1 MAALATADGREPDS
15 RAEAVAQEPSVATTS
30 GEAPE
35 TGPAGTPDDAADG
48 VRALYGM
55 DDAVRPLADTPA
67 LTDAIGGREA
77 LAGMIADRLR
87 LFSGRETATS
97 FLIHLDGPWGSGK
110 TSLLSM
116 LARQLRTPGADR
128 DPADGAEPRDNR
140 PWLVVNV
147 NAWRESGVG
156 APWWG
161 LMSALRRSISAD
173 RSLRA
178 RIALRFTESVIRFH
192 RAGARYY
199 LAALIL
205 LALSAAVFGLLS
217 PGHLTAAYEASLA
230 QDVTATLAA
239 VTVLAAGALA
249 ASRFMLWDSARGARL
264 YEQSNA
270 DPMEE
275 IARHFSWLLG
285 RARRPV
291 VYIIDDLD
299 RCEAAYVV
307 ALLEAAQTLV
317 RDAPLRDAKPGK
329 RAAGVSFVVAADRA
343 WLRESYQIAY
353 REFSDAVAE
362 PGRPLGYLFVDKLFQ
377 LRVPMPG
384 VDATAMRGYLDS
396 LLRPDRDPAER
407 DDPGAGATSGLSEAI
422 QESTT
427 ESAIVAAMQRATL
440 EQRRALAAIAIA
452 KLDEPRTSTHTEHEL
467 QRFWPLLGPNPR
479 AVKLFL
485 NNYMIRRAVLLTEG
499 IVPAVETLALWAI
512 VDTRW
517 PALADDLRAHP
528 EHAKLVGAHD
538 ARLDRVPVALREL
551 FSDDAVRAVFDFGD
565 RRALTPEG
573 ITACCGAGS

>member
-1 MAALATADGREPDS
+1 MTAPATRDGREPAAQ
-15 RAEAVAQEPSVATTS
+15 AEAVAQEPPVATTS
-30 GEAPE
+30 GAAPE
-35 TGPAGTPDDAADG
+35 TGPAATPGGAAG
-48 VRALYGM
+48 PVRAPYGL

-110 TSLLSM
+110 TSLLAM
-116 LARQLRTPGADR
+116 LARQLSMPGANR
-128 DPADGAEPRDNR
+128 DPANGAEPRDNR

-156 APWWG
+156 APWWA

-173 RSLRA
+173 QSLPA
-178 RIALRFTESVIRFH
+178 RIALRFTESVVRFH

-217 PGHLTAAYEASLA
+217 PGHLTAADEASLA

-239 VTVLAAGALA
+239 VTVLTAGALA

-285 RARRPV
+285 RVRRPV

-307 ALLEAAQTLV
+307 ALLEAAQNLV
-317 RDAPLRDAKPGK
+317 RDAPLRDARRGK
-329 RAAGVSFVVAADRA
+329 QAAGVSFVVAADRA

-353 REFSDAVAE
+353 RDFSDAVAE

-384 VDATAMRGYLDS
+384 VDATAMRGYLDR
-396 LLRPDRDPAER
+396 LLRPERDPAGSG
-407 DDPGAGATSGLSEAI
+407 DPAAGATSRLGEAI
-422 QESTT
+422 QEAAT
-427 ESAIVAAMQRATL
+427 EAVVVDAMERATP

-452 KLDEPRTSTHTEHEL
+452 KLGEPRTSTHTEHEL
-467 QRFWPLLGPNPR
+467 QRFWRLLGPTPR

-512 VDTRW
+512 VETRW
-517 PALADDLRAHP
+517 PALADDLRSHP
-528 EHAKLVGAHD
+528 EHAKLVGARD

-551 FSDDAVRAVFDFGD
+551 FSDDAVRAVFDFGGD
-565 RRALTPEG
+565 GALTPEG
-573 ITACCGAGS
+573 ISACCGMGP